1 MLSSVPARARSEGS
15 MWLGRLFSIPTHC
28 YKRCDFHLIGS
39 CELSLTSTFI
49 HPASALQSAAARK
62 SPDARSLPGL
72 QQPVDHHRGCYPIAP
87 SLVVACTLCAGA
99 TTKRD
104 ALGLLGQIVR
114 PRSRAVPFLAAP
126 VVIGC
131 PARSLATYVGPPR
144 ARNAT
149 LAVALSGSFLP
160 VIYPCHLPM
169 LVLVLVFWP
178 GPCCCCSISVWS
190 WTRAPARPTSTP
202 LQSARID

>member
-1 MLSSVPARARSEGS
+1 

-28 YKRCDFHLIGS
+28 YKRCDILLIGS

-62 SPDARSLPGL
+62 ALMQDPFQACSNPLTIIAAI
-72 QQPVDHHRGCYPIAP
+72 PIAP
-87 SLVVACTLCAGA
+87 SLVACTLCAGA

-104 ALGLLGQIVR
+104 ALGLLGQILR

-126 VVIGC
+126 VVIGYS
-131 PARSLATYVGPPR
+131 ARSLATYVGPPR

-160 VIYPCHLPM
+160 VIYPCHLPSQ
-169 LVLVLVFWP
+169 VVWP
-178 GPCCCCSISVWS
+178 GPCSSYVCGV
-190 WTRAPARPTSTP
+190 
-202 LQSARID
+202 

>member
-1 MLSSVPARARSEGS
+1 
-15 MWLGRLFSIPTHC
+15 MWLSRLFSIPTHC
-28 YKRCDFHLIGS
+28 YKRCDFLLIG
-39 CELSLTSTFI
+39 CWELSLTSTFI

-62 SPDARSLPGL
+62 ALMQDPFQACSNPLTIIAAI
-72 QQPVDHHRGCYPIAP
+72 PIAP
-87 SLVVACTLCAGA
+87 SLVACTLCAGA

-104 ALGLLGQIVR
+104 ALGLLGEIVR

-126 VVIGC
+126 VVIGYT
-131 PARSLATYVGPPR
+131 ARSLATYAGPPR

-169 LVLVLVFWP
+169 LVLVVWP